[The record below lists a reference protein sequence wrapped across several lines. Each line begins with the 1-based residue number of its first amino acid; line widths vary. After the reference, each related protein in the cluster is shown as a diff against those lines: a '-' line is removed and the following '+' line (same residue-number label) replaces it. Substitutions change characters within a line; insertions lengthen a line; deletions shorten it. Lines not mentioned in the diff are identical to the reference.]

1 MSIDKNYLNK
11 FIRTTEKAAIG
22 AFPFIGKGDKN
33 AADKGS
39 VDMMRNE
46 LNTIDMN
53 GEVVIG
59 EGEMDEAPM
68 LYIGEKVGTK
78 NGPEL
83 DIALDPL
90 EGTNLV
96 AKNLPN
102 AFSMLAVCEKG
113 NLFSAPDTYMEKI
126 AIGPNLPKDLLDLDN
141 SVEENIKLLSE
152 AKKKSIDKITA
163 CVLKRPRHEEIIKK
177 LENLNVHIKFIS
189 DGDVSGAISV
199 ADPNTNV
206 DIYLGIGG
214 GPEGVLAAA
223 ALSCMGGQIQTRL
236 VLDDEQLK
244 RAKKLG
250 IKDEKKKYNIDEM
263 IKGDV
268 IFCASAITS
277 GDIVDGIKDLGDKY
291 EVSTFAL
298 HKDYKIFNKIKNF
311 HLKKWVSRHY

>member
-1 MSIDKNYLNK
+1 MSINKSYLEK
-11 FIRTTEKAAIG
+11 FIRTSERAAIG
-22 AFPFIGKGDKN
+22 AYPHIGKGDKI
-33 AADKGS
+33 AADQGS
-39 VDMMRNE
+39 VDYMRKE
-46 LNTIDMN
+46 LNNIEMD

-78 NGPEL
+78 KGQSL

-90 EGTNLV
+90 EGTNFV

-102 AFSMLAVCEKG
+102 SFSMIAVCEKG

-126 AIGPNLPKDLLDLDN
+126 AIGANMPSNLLDLDN
-141 SVEENIKLLSE
+141 SVKKNIELLSD
-152 AKKKSIDKITA
+152 AKNKKINEITA
-163 CVLKRPRHEEIIKK
+163 CVLKRSRHNKIIKE
-177 LENLNVHIKFIS
+177 LEDLKVKIHFIS

-199 ADPNTNV
+199 ADTTTNI

-223 ALSCMGGQIQTRL
+223 ALSCLGGQIQTRL
-236 VLDDEQLK
+236 VLDDNEKK
-244 RAKKLG
+244 RALKLG
-250 IKDEKKKYNIDEM
+250 VKDFDKKYNITDM

-268 IFCASAITS
+268 IFCASAITN
-277 GDIVDGIKDLGDKY
+277 GDIVDGIKDLGNKY

-298 HKDYKIFNKIKNF
+298 HKSSNIIKKTKNLHF
-311 HLKKWVSRHY
+311 K